1 MEVELVCFV
10 NSKPPSQV
18 QFNNCCFPNSPNYG
32 HVVPSQAAW
41 FRSNTRLAT
50 TDRLYI
56 KTRHDKITLIVDNVD
71 PTYFGN
77 YSCQASN
84 ELGRARAY
92 LTLSGLSLIHI

>member
-1 MEVELVCFV
+1 MF
-10 NSKPPSQV
+10 SK
-18 QFNNCCFPNSPNYG
+18 CRFPNPPNYS
-32 HVVPSQAAW
+32 VPSQAAW

-56 KTRHDKITLIVDNVD
+56 KTQHDKITLIVDNVD

-92 LTLSGLSLIHI
+92 LTLSGGRGAVYIKWLG